1 MKLSICIPTFNRS
14 KMVIN
19 QLLFI
24 QNEFFGFENEIEIIV
39 SDNCSNSLSKS
50 ELVKFSQGNTFFKLF
65 LQEKNLGLIGNTEF
79 LLTKSKSEYVW
90 FVGDDDEL
98 EKGISK
104 KIFEIFNKYNCLS
117 YIFFNHNCFKNNI
130 LNVVDS
136 FDLKK
141 YSGYTK
147 KGTEIMFDILNKYG
161 TINMFMTAN
170 IYNRELLITKNK
182 VLNRSLVIEDF
193 LWFSFISS
201 ASGPI
206 YIVSEVYVHDNY
218 GGSSWSNSARKIFGI
233 DIPNRLIEFDEFIHT
248 NVDIRRVLFKYYI
261 KGRGNFIYMILFASN
276 IERASIVGFLGIKK
290 SMVLIF
296 RAFFLSL
303 VRLFI
308 SIFKKHRI

>member
-1 MKLSICIPTFNRS
+1 MKLSICLPTFNRS
-14 KMVIN
+14 KLVIN
-19 QLLFI
+19 QLLFL
-24 QNEFFGFENEIEIIV
+24 QNEFSDFENKIEIIV
-39 SDNCSNSLSKS
+39 SDNCSNSVSKS
-50 ELVKFSQGNTFFKLF
+50 ELVNFSQKNIFFELYI
-65 LQEKNLGLIGNTEF
+65 QEKNLGLIGNTEF
-79 LLTKSKSEYVW
+79 LLKKSKSEYVW

-104 KIFEIFNKYNCLS
+104 KIFEIFNKYNNLS

-147 KGTEIMFDILNKYG
+147 NGAEIIFDILNKYG

-182 VLNRSLVIEDF
+182 DLKRNLVIEDF
-193 LWFSFISS
+193 LWFSFICA

-206 YIVSEVYVHDNY
+206 FIVSEVYVYDNY

-233 DIPNRLIEFDEFIHT
+233 DIPKRLIEFEELIQINID
-248 NVDIRRVLFKYYI
+248 VRSVLFKYYS
-261 KGRGNFIYMILFASN
+261 KGRGNFIYMILFATK
-276 IERASIVGFLGIKK
+276 IEKVSILRFLGIKK
-290 SMVLIF
+290 SVILLF
-296 RAFFLSL
+296 RSFFLTL
-303 VRLFI
+303 MRLTTSKFI
-308 SIFKKHRI
+308 K